1 MGKKENNMNWI
12 ENLLIIAGAS
22 LDIFAAMECQGSLVK
37 KVNKKQ
43 LSVICI
49 VVALLQLFA
58 LYVGYFLTSYLCKV
72 NPVSNEALLGE
83 ILATVI
89 FFFLGLRLLIKA
101 IKNELIDEHL
111 ETKFA
116 MKKFL
121 HLSGTTSLY
130 TIMTGIAFGFV
141 GTNLSIALIMIVAV
155 SVIFIILGVYTGYH
169 FGFEQK
175 TKAYIVGA
183 VFLWLAGAD
192 IIVRQIMHIF

>member
-1 MGKKENNMNWI
+1 MNWI
-12 ENLLIIAGAS
+12 ENFLIIAGAS

-49 VVALLQLFA
+49 VVAFLQLVA
-58 LYVGYFLTSYLCKV
+58 LYIGYFLTSYLCKV

-89 FFFLGLRLLIKA
+89 FFFLGLRLLVKA

-121 HLSGTTSLY
+121 RLSGVTSFY

-141 GTNLSIALIMIVAV
+141 GTNLTIVLIMIVAV

-183 VFLWLAGAD
+183 IFLWLAGAD

>member
-1 MGKKENNMNWI
+1 MSWI
-12 ENLLIIAGAS
+12 ENLLIVAGAS
-22 LDIFAAMECQGSLVK
+22 FDIFAAMECQGSLVK